1 MNRHSSIWRSFA
13 ARAFAVGLG
22 ACGLVSNALAGCGL
36 SSWVNEPTT
45 LQDMTPAGG
54 LMPAFFRP
62 GGGGFVRVSDD
73 DQRNTSIVGMW
84 RITLVSD
91 GTAYPAH
98 IPFGAVVDFGT
109 QQWHSDGTEF
119 LISGGKAPSTGDVC
133 MGVWEQTGHR
143 TYKLKHIGLAYASS
157 DTPAAQGGPV
167 VPAAFVGPGLIR
179 QVVTVSASGKTFEG
193 TFTIDQ
199 YAKDE
204 VTLLQHIAGKVVGT
218 RVTVD

>member
-54 LMPAFFRP
+54 LMPAFFGREAADSFVSPTTTNETPVSWACGVSRSSPMEPPTRP
-62 GGGGFVRVSDD
+62 
-73 DQRNTSIVGMW
+73 TSPSALWSISE
-84 RITLVSD
+84 RSN
-91 GTAYPAH
+91 GTATGP
-98 IPFGAVVDFGT
+98 G
-109 QQWHSDGTEF
+109 SS
-119 LISGGKAPSTGDVC
+119 ISGGKAPSTGDVC

-179 QVVTVSASGKTFEG
+179 PGRHRERLGQDLRRHVHDRPVRQRRGDLAAAHRWEG
-193 TFTIDQ
+193 RGD
-199 YAKDE
+199 ARDC
-204 VTLLQHIAGKVVGT
+204 
-218 RVTVD
+218 